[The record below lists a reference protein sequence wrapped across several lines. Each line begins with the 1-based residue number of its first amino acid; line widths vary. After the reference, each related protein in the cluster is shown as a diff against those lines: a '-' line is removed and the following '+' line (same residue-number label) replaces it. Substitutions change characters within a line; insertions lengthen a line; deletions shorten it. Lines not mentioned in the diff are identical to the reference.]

1 MFKTPMKKLWEIHL
15 RNDLCL
21 IQASFLTPWSGNLTV
36 SNTPPC
42 STSLFL
48 TGGGGGGH
56 RQKEGGAS
64 QEANGGKQV
73 ILSHK
78 LLVKQGSSNPT
89 GKQELRG
96 A

>member
-48 TGGGGGGH
+48 TGGGGGH

>member
-1 MFKTPMKKLWEIHL
+1 MSNPGFFPY
-15 RNDLCL
+15 
-21 IQASFLTPWSGNLTV
+21 TV
-36 SNTPPC
+36 EWKSHGVKH
-42 STSLFL
+42 TSLLNFL
-48 TGGGGGGH
+48 ISHGGH